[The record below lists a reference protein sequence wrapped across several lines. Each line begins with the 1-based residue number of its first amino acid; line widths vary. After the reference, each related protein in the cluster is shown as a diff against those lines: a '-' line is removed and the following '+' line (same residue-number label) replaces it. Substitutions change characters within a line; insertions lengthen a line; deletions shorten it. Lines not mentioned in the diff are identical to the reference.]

1 MVMNFMCKILK
12 LEDILKCSFG
22 LNKTEIALLKYLL
35 EEKEE
40 KTIEAIKLKINKD
53 RTTIQRA
60 VKHLFEKE
68 LIKRY
73 QKNLEKG
80 GYIFVYSSSPKQEL
94 KDKVYKIFESF
105 KEKVGEEIR
114 TW

>member
-1 MVMNFMCKILK
+1 MCKLLR

-22 LNKTEIALLKYLL
+22 LNKTEIAILKYLL

-40 KTIEAIKLKINKD
+40 KTIEEIKLQIAKD

-60 VKHLFEKE
+60 VKHLFEKD
-68 LIKRY
+68 LIIRR
-73 QKNLEKG
+73 QRNLEKG
-80 GYIFVYSSSPKQEL
+80 GYIFVYSSAPKQEL